1 MKRKVVSLIAS
12 FALFAGVAGAAVL
25 PAEQVHAVNVFEK
38 SCGGGGNASGGGGA
52 AGGGG
57 GASAGSSA
65 VCGSQGDDLP
75 AMIKNVVNV
84 LLYLVAM
91 IAVVVIIIG
100 GIRYTTSNGD
110 SGAIKSAKD
119 TIMYAVI
126 GLVVAILSFA
136 IVNFVI
142 GQF

>member
-12 FALFAGVAGAAVL
+12 FALLVGVASAVVL
-25 PAEQVHAVNVFEK
+25 PAEQVYAVNVFEK
-38 SCGGGGNASGGGGA
+38 SCGGSGQTTGGGTNSGT
-52 AGGGG
+52 GGS
-57 GASAGSSA
+57 SAGSSA

-75 AMIKNVVNV
+75 TMIKSVVNV
-84 LLYLVAM
+84 LLYIVAI
-91 IAVVVIIIG
+91 IAVVAIIIG

-110 SGAIKSAKD
+110 SSAIKAAKD
-119 TIMYAVI
+119 TILYAVI

-142 GQF
+142 GRF